1 MDNKT
6 MTAREAWETMSAE
19 AQRLICIKMLW
30 TARKRAE
37 ARGAACAGLI
47 KTPDDA
53 DALAG
58 AVWLRIA
65 ESIEAGTEDALQL
78 VAYRAAAAALMA
90 EYRETVQHPAAS
102 LDDPDARTTADIGPG
117 PEDAAIARDEIRRA
131 IKAAIRSGIDA
142 RIVSGTAEG
151 LTHAEIAAIVGITRR
166 AVSKRAENI
175 RARARLELADI
186 REL

>member
-1 MDNKT
+1 MENTT
-6 MTAREAWETMSAE
+6 MTAREAWETMGAE
-19 AQRLICIKMLW
+19 AQRLICVKMLW

-102 LDDPDARTTADIGPG
+102 LDDPDARTTADMGPG
-117 PEDAAIARDEIRRA
+117 PEEAAIARDEIRRA
-131 IKAAIRSGIDA
+131 IRAAIRSGIDA

-151 LTHAEIAAIVGITRR
+151 LTQAEIAGIIGITQQ
-166 AVSKRAENI
+166 AVSRRAENI
-175 RARARLELADI
+175 RARARLELASI